1 MVVLTLGT
9 MLMTFPAARAAGAS
23 VLASAGIVAAIAAFA
38 AQALLGNVFAG
49 LQLAFGGA
57 LRLDDVVIAEDTWAR
72 VEEITLTYVVLR
84 VWDDRRL
91 IVPSSYFTTKPFE
104 NWTRTGAAL
113 LGTVEIDLD
122 WSAPFDRMRAELDRV
137 LTATPLWDGR
147 VGLLQVT
154 DAVGAFVRV
163 RALVSAIDAP
173 TLFDLRCHVRE
184 RLIGWLRQHHPDA
197 LPAAWR
203 SVPAAAKPTRE
214 LPHPPRLA
222 VLSRPARGRL
232 WPVRQKRPAGA
243 GLPAKARSQDE
254 PLPQRWLTGAA
265 AGGELAGSVGGTEV
279 AVADGL
285 AGGEGDAAGDDATGV
300 VGAGAGPPYR
310 RVLVCWTCPAA
321 RRMPVAVACAPYTSV
336 SRTVNGPV
344 PAFSAIQYP

>member
-1 MVVLTLGT
+1 TDVPDNLRRRRAQTQIKVIRRLTIAVVVVLTLGT

-104 NWTRTGAAL
+104 NWTWTGAAL

-173 TLFDLRCHVRE
+173 TLFDLRCH
-184 RLIGWLRQHHPDA
+184 
-197 LPAAWR
+197 
-203 SVPAAAKPTRE
+203 
-214 LPHPPRLA
+214 
-222 VLSRPARGRL
+222 
-232 WPVRQKRPAGA
+232 
-243 GLPAKARSQDE
+243 
-254 PLPQRWLTGAA
+254 
-265 AGGELAGSVGGTEV
+265 
-279 AVADGL
+279 
-285 AGGEGDAAGDDATGV
+285 
-300 VGAGAGPPYR
+300 
-310 RVLVCWTCPAA
+310 
-321 RRMPVAVACAPYTSV
+321 
-336 SRTVNGPV
+336 
-344 PAFSAIQYP
+344 